1 MNRERLRSC
10 LARTELA
17 DLRPIPFI
25 AIAVLFAAASRAE
38 ELPDADFLE
47 YLGSWEETDA
57 EWIAIAD
64 WRAEE
69 TVDEK
74 PTDRVVEKRKDD
86 EQES

>member
-1 MNRERLRSC
+1 MES
-10 LARTELA
+10 A

-25 AIAVLFAAASRAE
+25 VMAGLLAAASTAE

-74 PTDRVVEKRKDD
+74 PTDRVADKRKDD
-86 EQES
+86 E